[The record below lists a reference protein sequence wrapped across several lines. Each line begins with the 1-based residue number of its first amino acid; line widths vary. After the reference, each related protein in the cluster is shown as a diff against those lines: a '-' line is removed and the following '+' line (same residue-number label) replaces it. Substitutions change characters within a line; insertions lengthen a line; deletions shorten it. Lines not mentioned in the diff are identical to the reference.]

1 MTRNNAREEE
11 KEDNDYTEEC
21 DTGMGLR
28 DEVVGELGE
37 GPSEEIGAT
46 VS

>member
-21 DTGMGLR
+21 DAGMGQR
-28 DEVVGELGE
+28 DEAVGELGGVPPE
-37 GPSEEIGAT
+37 KSK
-46 VS
+46 